1 MMSQCAYTGFLELK
15 VFPSIW
21 LIKNINSYN
30 LLAVMHLY
38 NAMYHKAREKKQDT
52 NKKESQ
58 SANRRIAPII
68 DAAFPLWTVTAR
80 H

>member
-1 MMSQCAYTGFLELK
+1 
-15 VFPSIW
+15 
-21 LIKNINSYN
+21 
-30 LLAVMHLY
+30 MHLY
-38 NAMYHKAREKKQDT
+38 NAMYHKAREQKQDT